1 MSEVFGLFC
10 CRFIVRHTRVELI
23 YHGSLSCI
31 VNFDSTYKIKLE
43 QVRTKAF
50 IFITGKEKTIT
61 NIQFFGKISLYFPF
75 CKVMLK
81 FYKDC
86 KEVNTY

>member
-23 YHGSLSCI
+23 YHRSLSCI

-43 QVRTKAF
+43 QLRTKAF

-61 NIQFFGKISLYFPF
+61 NIQFLEKNLVAFPI
-75 CKVMLK
+75 
-81 FYKDC
+81 FYGYA
-86 KEVNTY
+86 EIVQGL